1 MKKIQLSIF
10 VLSLLNSTLNAQNA
24 SLPEPTT
31 GSLSN
36 YINTVISPATGV
48 PNIGIPIYQLESS
61 NKEFPVN
68 ISLSY
73 HIYNAKPNVPAS
85 EVGQGWSVF
94 TSGVITR
101 QEVSDIDETK
111 KWIDINEEQ
120 ADIFY
125 YTIPGH
131 SGKFKI
137 YRDSGTGTAVLVNMT
152 GEKIKIEYE
161 RDLSTTKFII
171 NSFTITDDNG
181 FKYLFEEYNIGLAKV
196 IPYSNYKTSF
206 VLTKVKDPGGNE
218 IVNYSYDK
226 KIKYN
231 GTSTSVKKYQ
241 YCKINTI
248 STNKGKIKFDY
259 TYDPLVE
266 QHSIMDTDPYTL
278 NSISQTDPA
287 DRLISRHQF
296 VYEDRGIFGGEIQN
310 GILTGAVNSR
320 RALITLRKLDK
331 NLVIDEETQ
340 LEYDSEGSGTKY
352 GYYNDMKYGN
362 FLCIQTQ
369 SVSPKKYTIGLL
381 KKITFPTK
389 GSVVYDFEANTIYV
403 DKTAPDYVANHP
415 NDPEIT
421 YYEETQIP
429 FDTSI
434 TRTYQF
440 QVTVTQPIYFNFSL
454 TELYEETDTHG
465 NPVFFTYAIKN
476 SSNTVVNSSDSQCSP
491 AFQYTLQPGTYT
503 ITVPKGGGQG
513 AFTVYQLK
521 TIPAPYKNENPV
533 VIGAR
538 VKMIRSFDSNGNL
551 VKTKNFDYQSFS
563 DASSCFGEDFYN
575 ENNLNFN
582 PLDGFILYKNVKE
595 TEISGNE
602 NNGYIKYYFKTPND
616 YLLPSSNSYFP
627 YFNLTSGGVMEKKEV
642 YNSQNQLRE
651 SSEYDYNFQEI
662 PGVPETNIAMGTT
675 KPSWLQ
681 YTKQTDK
688 SYLGQNVYQ
697 TVKENTFGADNFQ
710 EILTKSTT
718 PEGDITEVITKYA
731 SDLGNTRFL
740 NNNMISVPLQV
751 ETKSNGEIISK
762 ATTKYDNANHFY
774 PTSLEV
780 TDLAQVSET
789 PATFDLYDNKG
800 NLIQSTDKVGN
811 SVITIWGYHKTL
823 PIAQITGAKYS
834 DISSVPVIAAAVAA
848 SDADADNPTNEA
860 ALLTALENLRLDAA
874 LQPYSISVNTYDPL
888 IGVTNSVSANG
899 IKQSYEYTASGKLY
913 RVKNANGQVI
923 KENQYNYKH

>member
-10 VLSLLNSTLNAQNA
+10 ALSLMYTTFSAQNA

-36 YINTVISPATGV
+36 YVNTAISPATGV

-61 NKEFPVN
+61 NKKFPVN

-73 HIYNAKPNVPAS
+73 HVYNAKSNVPAS
-85 EVGQGWSVF
+85 EAGQGWSLF

-101 QEVSDIDETK
+101 QVSNDVDETK
-111 KWIDINEEQ
+111 NWTDINEEQ

-137 YRDSGTGTAVLVNMT
+137 YRDSVTGNPVLNNMT

-161 RDLSTTKFII
+161 RDLSGTKFII
-171 NSFTITDDNG
+171 NSFKITDDNG
-181 FKYLFEEYNIGLAKV
+181 FQYFFEEYNMGLV
-196 IPYSNYKTSF
+196 RVVTPFNYKTSF

-226 KIKYN
+226 KIKYD
-231 GTSTSVKKYQ
+231 GTSSVKKYQ

-248 STNKGKIKFDY
+248 STNRGKIKFNY

-266 QHSIMDTDPYTL
+266 QYDILEADPYTL
-278 NSISQTDPA
+278 NSVSLTDPS
-287 DRLISRHQF
+287 DRLQSKYLFLYLGTAFLADEELQNNEMI
-296 VYEDRGIFGGEIQN
+296 GIIKRRKALSSIQ
-310 GILTGAVNSR
+310 
-320 RALITLRKLDK
+320 KLDK
-331 NLVIDEETQ
+331 NQALDEET
-340 LEYDSEGSGTKY
+340 LFEYDEEGSSTQY
-352 GYYNDMKYGN
+352 GYYNDMRYGN
-362 FLCIQTQ
+362 YMCDNRQTM
-369 SVSPKKYTIGLL
+369 SPKKYTMGLL

-389 GSVVYDFEANTIYV
+389 GSVVYDFEANTVYLDRNSGTV
-403 DKTAPDYVANHP
+403 Y
-415 NDPEIT
+415 NDWET
-421 YYEETQIP
+421 RYYEMTSETP
-429 FDTSI
+429 FDTNI
-434 TRTYQF
+434 TNNYPL
-440 QVTVTQPIYFNFSL
+440 TVASGFGDSYFEILITDSYFN
-454 TELYEETDTHG
+454 TDPHG
-465 NPVFFTYAIKN
+465 NPIPFTYEMKR
-476 SSNTVVNSSDSQCSP
+476 STLVLSPLSCSTNTLYNVFP
-491 AFQYTLQPGTYT
+491 AAYQFVTRGGAKGVIRQYTLKTMPG
-503 ITVPKGGGQG
+503 
-513 AFTVYQLK
+513 
-521 TIPAPYKNENPV
+521 PYKNEAIV
-533 VIGAR
+533 KAGAR
-538 VKMIRSFDSNGNL
+538 IKRVQSFNTDGTL
-551 VKTKNFDYQSFS
+551 VKTKEYDYQSFS
-563 DASSCFGEDFYN
+563 NTVNSSGEEYYN
-575 ENNLNFN
+575 DNYLVSGSQY
-582 PLDGFILYKNVKE
+582 DSFILYKNVRE
-595 TEISGNE
+595 TEIAGSE
-602 NNGYIKYYFKTPND
+602 NNGYVKYYFKTPND
-616 YLLPSSNSYFP
+616 YLLPSSNGYFP
-627 YFNLTSGGVMEKKEV
+627 YYNLTSGGVMEKKEV

-651 SSEYDYNFQEI
+651 SSDYDYNFQEI
-662 PGVPETNIAMGTT
+662 AGVPDTNIAMGTT

-681 YTKQTDK
+681 YTKETDK

-697 TVKENTFGADNFQ
+697 SVKESNFGADNFQ

-751 ETKSNGEIISK
+751 ETKSNGEVISR
-762 ATTKYDNANHFY
+762 ATTKYDNTNHFY
-774 PTSLEV
+774 PTALEV

-789 PATFDLYDNKG
+789 PVTFDLYDDKG

-834 DISSVPVIAAAVAA
+834 DISSVSVIAAAIAA
-848 SDADADNPTNEA
+848 SDADADNPVNEA

-874 LQPYSISVNTYDPL
+874 LQLYSISVNTYDPL
-888 IGVTNSVSANG
+888 IGVTNSISANG

>member
-10 VLSLLNSTLNAQNA
+10 ALSLMYTTFSAQNA

-36 YINTVISPATGV
+36 YVNTAISPATGV

-73 HIYNAKPNVPAS
+73 HVYNAKSNVPAS
-85 EVGQGWSVF
+85 EVGQGWSMF

-101 QEVSDIDETK
+101 QEISDIDETK
-111 KWIDINEEQ
+111 DWTDINEEQ
-120 ADIFY
+120 ADLFY

-137 YRDSGTGTAVLVNMT
+137 YRDAVTGNPVLNNMT
-152 GEKIKIEYE
+152 GEKVKIEYE
-161 RDLSTTKFII
+161 RDLSGTKFII
-171 NSFTITDDNG
+171 NSFKITDDNG
-181 FKYLFEEYNIGLAKV
+181 FQYFFEDYNVGLARV
-196 IPYSNYKTSF
+196 IPYRNYKTSF

-226 KIKYN
+226 KIKYS
-231 GTSTSVKKYQ
+231 GTSTSLKKYQ

-248 STNKGKIKFDY
+248 STAKGKLKFDY
-259 TYDPLVE
+259 SYEEARDGEVLE
-266 QHSIMDTDPYTL
+266 NDPYKL
-278 NSISQTDPA
+278 NSVSLTDSA
-287 DRLISRHQF
+287 DRLISKHQF
-296 VYEDRGIFGGEIQN
+296 VYGFTGVLAEEYLN
-310 GILTGAVNSR
+310 GILTDVLNSR
-320 RALITLRKLDK
+320 RALSTILKLDK
-331 NLVIDEETQ
+331 NLAADEETQ
-340 LEYDSEGSGTKY
+340 LEYDSEGSGTQY
-352 GYYNDMKYGN
+352 GYYDDMKYGN
-362 FLCIQTQ
+362 FLCTQ
-369 SVSPKKYTIGLL
+369 SQPVTNPKRYTMGLL

-389 GSVVYDFEANTIYV
+389 GSVVYDFEANTIYA

-415 NDPEIT
+415 NDPEIS
-421 YYEETQIP
+421 YYEETEISY
-429 FDTSI
+429 DTNIS
-434 TRTYQF
+434 RNYQF
-440 QVTVTQPIYFNFSL
+440 QVTVTQPIYFKFSL
-454 TELYEETDTHG
+454 TEEYSETDIHG
-465 NPVFFTYAIKN
+465 NPVIIKYEIKN
-476 SSNTVVNSSDSQCSP
+476 ASNVIVSPSGSECSP
-491 AFQYTLQPGTYT
+491 SFQYNLQPGTYS
-503 ITVPKGGGQG
+503 INIVKGGGNG
-513 AFTVYQLK
+513 TFNIYQLK
-521 TIPAPYKNENPV
+521 TIPAPYKNEDPV
-533 VIGAR
+533 KTGAR
-538 VKMIRSFDSNGNL
+538 VKMIQSFNTDGTL
-551 VKTKNFDYQSFS
+551 VKTKKFDYQSFS
-563 DASSCFGEDFYN
+563 DTSGSFGEVYYN

-582 PLDGFILYKNVKE
+582 PYDGFVLYKNVKE
-595 TEISGNE
+595 TEIAGTE

-616 YLLPSSNSYFP
+616 YVLPPNTGYFP
-627 YFNLTSGGVMEKKEV
+627 YYNLTSGGVMEKKEV

-651 SSEYDYNFQEI
+651 SAEYDYNFQEI
-662 PGVPETNIAMGTT
+662 TGVPETNIAMGTT

-681 YTKQTDK
+681 YTKETDT
-688 SYLGQNVYQ
+688 SYLGQASYQ
-697 TVKENTFGADNFQ
+697 SVKESTFSTDNFQ

-751 ETKSNGEIISK
+751 ETKSNGEVISK
-762 ATTKYDNANHFY
+762 AITKYDNVSHFY

-789 PATFDLYDNKG
+789 PATFDLYDDKG

-834 DISSVPVIAAAVAA
+834 DISSVPAIAAAIAA
-848 SDADADNPTNEA
+848 SDADAADPANEG

-899 IKQSYEYTASGKLY
+899 IKQSYEYTTSGKLY